1 MRDCSYAGGL
11 AVDPEGHVMAKHSP
25 HIIKGA
31 PYIPFELYEEH
42 LARKDAALGMAVE
55 ALEFMLDKEVT
66 CPQEARRRVAAAAL
80 AACRAELEGK

>member
-1 MRDCSYAGGL
+1 
-11 AVDPEGHVMAKHSP
+11 MAKHSP

-42 LARKDAALGMAVE
+42 LARKDAALGMAVDAMIE
-55 ALEFMLDKEVT
+55 VHICEPIRRCAPRRANAWQAL
-66 CPQEARRRVAAAAL
+66 RVAL